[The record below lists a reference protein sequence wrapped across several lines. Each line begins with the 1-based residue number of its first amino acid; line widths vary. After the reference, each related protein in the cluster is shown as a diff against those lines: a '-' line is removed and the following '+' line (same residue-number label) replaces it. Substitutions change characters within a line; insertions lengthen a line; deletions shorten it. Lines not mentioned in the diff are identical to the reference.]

1 MLTYRYSYADREI
14 ADGLAPFLRGQT
26 LRDSCAFPR
35 PVGTDREPMDSD
47 LDLYLANGD
56 RPFVV
61 IARRGGL
68 VVLTPIFSEAKAYRR
83 TVSAKDGHPNWVH
96 HPTNFDP
103 RQVWVV
109 PVDAVI
115 TAAGQAGDR
124 SAPGCRNR
132 VLPGELAEMRD
143 AIRRAAQR
151 GHPPKTTALPIP
163 TSITGITTLE
173 RMKSDETPR
182 AA

>member
-1 MLTYRYSYADREI
+1 
-14 ADGLAPFLRGQT
+14 
-26 LRDSCAFPR
+26 
-35 PVGTDREPMDSD
+35 MDSD

-132 VLPGELAEMRD
+132 VLPGELAEMRE